1 VRRLSNLSL
10 TLSLFLSL
18 LRRPQGP
25 DFTLSVWDWRLER
38 VELHTKAFGQDV
50 YKVCFSPDDPTK
62 LTTSGSGHLRFWR
75 IAQTFTGLKLQ
86 GDLGKFGKVE
96 LSDVD
101 DFAELPDGKVQ
112 SYSSDSKVQN
122 LSSDSKVQSYS
133 SDSKVQSYSSDSKVQ
148 SHSSD
153 GMEQSYS
160 LDSKVQSY
168 SLDSKVQSYS
178 LDSKVQ
184 SYSLGSKVQSF
195 CSDIKVQ
202 SYSLDSKVQSYSL
215 DSKVQSFSLGGVAGR
230 ASGFYIF

>member
-1 VRRLSNLSL
+1 MLKEFPASFIYYICGRRCVASSCSPIFLSL
-10 TLSLFLSL
+10 SLSLSLYLSL
-18 LRRPQGP
+18 LRRPQSP

-112 SYSSDSKVQN
+112 SYSSGGKVQSC
-122 LSSDSKVQSYS
+122 SSDS
-133 SDSKVQSYSSDSKVQ
+133 
-148 SHSSD
+148 
-153 GMEQSYS
+153 M
-160 LDSKVQSY
+160 VQSY
-168 SLDSKVQSYS
+168 SLDGKAQPGRPVVWSEP
-178 LDSKVQ
+178 
-184 SYSLGSKVQSF
+184 
-195 CSDIKVQ
+195 
-202 SYSLDSKVQSYSL
+202 
-215 DSKVQSFSLGGVAGR
+215 GGLAGR
-230 ASGFYIF
+230 FEQRISMPFSPGKMCSKSTVEATAI